1 MCITY
6 FLPIVILNS
15 IFKTLVSNPDL
26 WKQSVHKELVHN
38 MPFHVGIVSCDSSK
52 VILCWDWIMYLSQK
66 ASPNVRFSENISR
79 IGVCVYTSVL
89 WLTDWLGL
97 KIKLHMIMNFSFYFL
112 FYCLVCNG
120 VHPCCPSYGRSTQ
133 WKYFDYSLL
142 LYFLSIN
149 QVLPH
154 LDVSLKLI
162 NGMKFHL

>member
-1 MCITY
+1 MRKLGRLSFTHWLEFYANILHLDGMCITY

-79 IGVCVYTSVL
+79 IGVCIYKCAMV
-89 WLTDWLGL
+89 D
-97 KIKLHMIMNFSFYFL
+97 
-112 FYCLVCNG
+112 
-120 VHPCCPSYGRSTQ
+120 
-133 WKYFDYSLL
+133 
-142 LYFLSIN
+142 
-149 QVLPH
+149 
-154 LDVSLKLI
+154 
-162 NGMKFHL
+162 